1 MLLSN
6 GLLLLKMYAGI
17 YETSRLSLF
26 FFPEMRLNFLMFI
39 PAACFL
45 FLLIVCPGRNV
56 KIPGKNIIYIFLQEL
71 SESSRADSS
80 RAMVYRSLLK
90 SN

>member
-26 FFPEMRLNFLMFI
+26 FFPEMFI

-80 RAMVYRSLLK
+80 RAMVYRSLVK

>member
-26 FFPEMRLNFLMFI
+26 FFPEMRLNFLMFV

-56 KIPGKNIIYIFLQEL
+56 IPGKNIIYIFLQEL

-80 RAMVYRSLLK
+80 RAMVYRSLVK